1 MYLLKNSPGLEILR
15 NLVSVFTSRWAATEI
30 FVNDD
35 EDTHVISVCS
45 ITGKCKLEYVLWYLS
60 IWVCTLIKWMIYFL
74 TFDWETQ
81 TNTDN
86 TKREV
91 RQKEIKAAAYSV
103 LLSKYHPRRFCKERS
118 RFPASFKVFSV
129 AKEPT
134 RVSNLLA
141 VYNSMCMPNVHEWC
155 FQEC

>member
-1 MYLLKNSPGLEILR
+1 MDDILFNIR
-15 NLVSVFTSRWAATEI
+15 LR
-30 FVNDD
+30 
-35 EDTHVISVCS
+35 
-45 ITGKCKLEYVLWYLS
+45 
-60 IWVCTLIKWMIYFL
+60 
-74 TFDWETQ
+74 ETQ

-86 TKREV
+86 TKRVV

-103 LLSKYHPRRFCKERS
+103 LPS
-118 RFPASFKVFSV
+118 RFPASFKVFPV

-155 FQEC
+155 FQGF